1 MSWRDTMEKEEETCA
16 RIMIVEERENFMG
29 MIMTHD
35 NHMTHLRDILIIHL
49 HFNPMAHIHSHILI

>member
-1 MSWRDTMEKEEETCA
+1 MEKEEETCA

-49 HFNPMAHIHSHILI
+49 HFNPMAHIHSHVLI